1 MTLYSL
7 LALPM
12 LSIFYLFILY
22 HYLIPRENCRKKLIL
37 CLVAVFLFQIPI
49 RYCLLTDTGW
59 IATYNIAK
67 LLTILSA
74 FIMIFLVG
82 SYVYGGWA
90 QVGLYMI
97 FTEIIFALYERL
109 FWQTWGYIAHATA
122 EEITLQS
129 QMLRWTPA
137 AAIELI
143 VEAGFVALL
152 LIPAKKIRKYSV
164 GHLLIVKV
172 AVIAY
177 LVMGSMPNAAKTGF
191 ENENLLPSYF
201 VLSLDIFLAFFAALT
216 ILRKMERE
224 SRQLLALRQYAF
236 AAQTEALGLQKQKIR
251 KFRHDIRKHLDAMS
265 FLQEKRPELKDDPS
279 FLQYRQELEQY
290 RDLYRQGYY
299 CDSDEMNASITQI
312 DKYCVKHGIPIT
324 INMRRVVFPGWT
336 REEQLQLGTLLYNLL
351 TSLPA
356 DQIAGL
362 RISGDEIQGQNILR
376 LEAECRTESGPAAGE
391 DVNRNYK
398 EMAQETYYK
407 DVKKLLSRHEGSCMK
422 QDTEQG
428 RSFAFLWKTNI

>member
-12 LSIFYLFILY
+12 LSIFYLFVLY

-37 CLVAVFLFQIPI
+37 CLAAILLLQVPI
-49 RYCLLTDTGW
+49 RYCLLTNTRW

-74 FIMIFLVG
+74 FIMIFLAG

-109 FWQTWGYIAHATA
+109 FWQTWGYLAHATA

-164 GHLLIVKV
+164 GHLLIVKIT
-172 AVIAY
+172 VIAY

-191 ENENLLPSYF
+191 ENGNHFPSYL
-201 VLSLDIFLAFFAALT
+201 VLSFDIFMGFFAILT
-216 ILRKMERE
+216 IQRKMERE

-251 KFRHDIRKHLDAMS
+251 RFRHDIKRHLDAMS
-265 FLQEKRPELKDDPS
+265 FLQEKRPELKEDPS
-279 FLQYRQELEQY
+279 FLQYRRELEQY
-290 RDLYRQGYY
+290 RDLYRRGYY
-299 CDSDEMNASITQI
+299 CDSDEMNTGMTQI
-312 DKYCVKHGIPIT
+312 DKYCVKNGIPVT
-324 INMRRVVFPGWT
+324 INMRRVLFPGWT
-336 REEQLQLGTLLYNLL
+336 REEQLQFGTLLYNLL

-356 DQIAGL
+356 DRLAGL
-362 RISGDEIQGQNILR
+362 QISGDEVLGQNILR
-376 LEAECRTESGPAAGE
+376 LEANYRTNSASAAGE
-391 DVNRNYK
+391 DVDRNNK
-398 EMAQETYYK
+398 DMAQETYYK
-407 DVKKLLSRHEGSCMK
+407 DVQKLLSRLEGSCLK
-422 QDTEQG
+422 QDTETG
-428 RSFAFLWKTNI
+428 RAFTFLWKSNS

>member
-7 LALPM
+7 LAVPI
-12 LSIFYLFILY
+12 LSVFYLFVLY

-37 CLVAVFLFQIPI
+37 CLAAILLLQVPI

-74 FIMIFLVG
+74 FIMIFLAG

-109 FWQTWGYIAHATA
+109 FWQTWGYLAHATA

-164 GHLLIVKV
+164 GHLLIVKIT
-172 AVIAY
+172 VIAY

-191 ENENLLPSYF
+191 ENGNHFPSYL
-201 VLSLDIFLAFFAALT
+201 VLSFDIFMGFFAILT
-216 ILRKMERE
+216 IQRKMERE

-251 KFRHDIRKHLDAMS
+251 RFRHDIKRHLDAMS
-265 FLQEKRPELKDDPS
+265 FLQEKRPELKEDPS
-279 FLQYRQELEQY
+279 FLQYRRELEQY
-290 RDLYRQGYY
+290 RDLYRRGYY
-299 CDSDEMNASITQI
+299 CDSDEMNTGMTQI
-312 DKYCVKHGIPIT
+312 DKYCVKNGIPVT
-324 INMRRVVFPGWT
+324 INMRRVLFPGWS
-336 REEQLQLGTLLYNLL
+336 REEQLQFGTLLYNLL

-356 DQIAGL
+356 DRLAGL
-362 RISGDEIQGQNILR
+362 QISGDEVQGQNILR
-376 LEAECRTESGPAAGE
+376 LEANYRTNSASAAGE
-391 DVNRNYK
+391 DVDRNNK
-398 EMAQETYYK
+398 DMAQETYYK
-407 DVKKLLSRHEGSCMK
+407 DVQKLLSRLEGSCLK
-422 QDTEQG
+422 QDTETG
-428 RSFAFLWKTNI
+428 RAFTFLWKSNS

>member
-7 LALPM
+7 LAVPI
-12 LSIFYLFILY
+12 LSVFYLFVLY

-37 CLVAVFLFQIPI
+37 CLAAILLLQVPI

-74 FIMIFLVG
+74 FIMIFLAG

-109 FWQTWGYIAHATA
+109 FWQTWGYLAHATA

-164 GHLLIVKV
+164 GHLLIVKIT
-172 AVIAY
+172 VIAY

-191 ENENLLPSYF
+191 ENGNHFPSYL
-201 VLSLDIFLAFFAALT
+201 VLSFDIFMGFFAILT
-216 ILRKMERE
+216 IQRKMERE

-251 KFRHDIRKHLDAMS
+251 RFRHDIKRHLDAMS
-265 FLQEKRPELKDDPS
+265 FLQEKRPELKEDPS
-279 FLQYRQELEQY
+279 FLQYRRELEQY
-290 RDLYRQGYY
+290 RDLYRRGYY
-299 CDSDEMNASITQI
+299 CDSDEMNTGMTQI
-312 DKYCVKHGIPIT
+312 DKYCVKNGIPVT
-324 INMRRVVFPGWT
+324 INMRRVLFPGWT
-336 REEQLQLGTLLYNLL
+336 REEQLQFGTLLYNLL

-356 DQIAGL
+356 DRLAGL
-362 RISGDEIQGQNILR
+362 QISGDEVQGQNILR
-376 LEAECRTESGPAAGE
+376 LEAEYRTGPAPAAGG
-391 DVNRNYK
+391 DNRRNNK
-398 EMAQETYYK
+398 DMAQETYYK
-407 DVKKLLSRHEGSCMK
+407 DIQKLLSRHEGSCLK
-422 QDTEQG
+422 QDTETG
-428 RSFAFLWKTNI
+428 RAFTFLWKSNS